1 MRLELAPLLLA
12 AVTACAAPEQSI
24 PVDHVGLRERWR
36 HACAL
41 EKMSAFEGTCAER
54 GNGFSESD
62 GAADWDES
70 GAPSDAAGTEPPD
83 ETEADSTAL
92 PFFPSPSAPPSY
104 GQDGGG

>member
-1 MRLELAPLLLA
+1 MRLDVAPLLLA

-54 GNGFSESD
+54 DSGFSESD
-62 GAADWDES
+62 RAADGRES
-70 GAPSDAAGTEPPD
+70 STSGDAAGTEPPEED
-83 ETEADSTAL
+83 EADATAL
-92 PFFPSPSAPPSY
+92 PFSPSPSGPPSY

>member
-1 MRLELAPLLLA
+1 MRFNVAPLLQA

-41 EKMSAFEGTCAER
+41 GKMSAFEGTCAER
-54 GNGFSESD
+54 DSGFSESD
-62 GAADWDES
+62 RGADGDESSAPGDAAD
-70 GAPSDAAGTEPPD
+70 TEPPD
-83 ETEADSTAL
+83 ETDAAATAL
-92 PFFPSPSAPPSY
+92 PFSPSPAAPPSY